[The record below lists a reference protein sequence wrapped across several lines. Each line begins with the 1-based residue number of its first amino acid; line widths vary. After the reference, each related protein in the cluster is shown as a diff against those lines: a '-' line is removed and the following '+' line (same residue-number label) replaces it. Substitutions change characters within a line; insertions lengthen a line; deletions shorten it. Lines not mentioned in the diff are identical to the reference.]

1 MKRYRL
7 YVDES
12 GDHTYGYLEDPA
24 RRYLCLLGLFVEV
37 ETYRADFQPAL
48 EKLKQKHFPHSP
60 DEPIILHRKELVNRR
75 GLFGKLKNL
84 ENEQR
89 FNTDLLEFFSVQ
101 DYRLVA
107 VVIDKKVHI
116 KWYGEAAYHPY
127 HFCMATLFERCCG
140 FLNFYNAQGDVLAES
155 RGGTE
160 DTQLK
165 EAYRTLLRTG
175 TYFRGAE
182 FFQRVLTS
190 REIKLKPKV
199 ANIAGLQAADLLA
212 YPVKQEILLGKNLI
226 SDPGDVFGKEV
237 CKAIVSKYNHHAYE
251 GRVSGYG
258 QVFLG

>member
-1 MKRYRL
+1 L

-37 ETYRADFQPAL
+37 ETYRADFQPTL

-60 DEPIILHRKELVNRR
+60 DEPIILHRKELVTRR

-84 ENEQR
+84 ENEQC
-89 FNTDLLEFFSVQ
+89 FNIDLLEFFSVQ

-107 VVIDKKVHI
+107 VVIDKKAHI
-116 KWYGEAAYHPY
+116 RRYSESAYHPY
-127 HFCMATLFERCCG
+127 HFCMVALLERYCG
-140 FLNFYNAQGDVLAES
+140 FLNFYNAHEDVLAGN

-165 EAYRTLLRTG
+165 EAYCTLFRTG
-175 TYFRGAE
+175 TYFRGTE

-190 REIKLKPKV
+190 REIKLKPKI
-199 ANIAGLQAADLLA
+199 ANIAGLQSADLLA
-212 YPVKQEILLGKNLI
+212 YPVKQEILLSKKLI
-226 SDPGDVFGKEV
+226 SDPGDVFGKEI
-237 CKAIVSKYNHHAYE
+237 CKVIVSKYNHHIYE
-251 GRVSGYG
+251 GRKNGYG
-258 QVFLG
+258 KVFLG